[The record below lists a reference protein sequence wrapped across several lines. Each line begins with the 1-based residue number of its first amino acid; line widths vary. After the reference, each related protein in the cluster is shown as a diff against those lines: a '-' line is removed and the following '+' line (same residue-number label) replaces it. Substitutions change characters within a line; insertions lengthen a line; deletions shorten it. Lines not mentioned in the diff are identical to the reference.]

1 MGKRAILPVLIDFE
15 IPDNAGKQNDRRLH
29 EEVAL
34 LLHPRFIEVEHY
46 CVGTLIGI
54 RNIFHKIRVN
64 GIAPMRASRVV
75 EVDHIELRLHLVA
88 VRVVQQMIVGNSGQV
103 AEFEVIH
110 VHQEALFNLLL
121 DKIVYHGV

>member
-1 MGKRAILPVLIDFE
+1 
-15 IPDNAGKQNDRRLH
+15 
-29 EEVAL
+29 
-34 LLHPRFIEVEHY
+34 LHPRFIEVEHY
-46 CVGTLIGI
+46 CIGTLVGV

-88 VRVVQQMIVGNSGQV
+88 VRVVQQMIVGNGGQV